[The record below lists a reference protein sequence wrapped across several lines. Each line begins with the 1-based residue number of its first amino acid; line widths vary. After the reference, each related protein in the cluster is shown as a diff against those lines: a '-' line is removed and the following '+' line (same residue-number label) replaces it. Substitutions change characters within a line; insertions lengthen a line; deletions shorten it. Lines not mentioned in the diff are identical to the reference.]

1 MSARAQWL
9 HLRGCA
15 AITPGR
21 ARDPAHDREQHGK
34 AQDSIHAHCRFQ
46 SGSVACASRKPACPP
61 PAALQL
67 VAQSDFFCCSLTGVT
82 TGISAHDRALTSRKL
97 ADPSC
102 RPQDFNRPG
111 HVVPLRARSG
121 GVLERRGHTEAAV
134 GACHVQVKGGES
146 LDCLVTLLLSPLA
159 DLVRLSGL
167 EGPSVG
173 VICELLKPDD
183 PTGSMARRDDCFA
196 FAKAHN
202 LKMISI
208 EQLAAYR
215 QRHNL

>member
-1 MSARAQWL
+1 M
-9 HLRGCA
+9 
-15 AITPGR
+15 
-21 ARDPAHDREQHGK
+21 
-34 AQDSIHAHCRFQ
+34 
-46 SGSVACASRKPACPP
+46 
-61 PAALQL
+61 
-67 VAQSDFFCCSLTGVT
+67 
-82 TGISAHDRALTSRKL
+82 
-97 ADPSC
+97 
-102 RPQDFNRPG
+102 
-111 HVVPLRARSG
+111 
-121 GVLERRGHTEAAV
+121 
-134 GACHVQVKGGES
+134 
-146 LDCLVTLLLSPLA
+146 DCLTLFLSRGA